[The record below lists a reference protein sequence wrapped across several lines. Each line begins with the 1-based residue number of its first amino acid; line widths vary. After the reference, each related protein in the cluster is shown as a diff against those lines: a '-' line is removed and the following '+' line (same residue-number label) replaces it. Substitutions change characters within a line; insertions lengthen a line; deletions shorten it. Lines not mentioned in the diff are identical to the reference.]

1 VRSGLLQARQQGVR
15 FAALAMPAVRSIFRQ
30 QLRFL
35 LGDPGPLVVY
45 LLAPLLMMAI
55 LKPAEEVVLA
65 QQGFREANGAEQVVP
80 GMTAMFSF
88 FWARSIGALFFS
100 EHKWGTWERLQVSFA
115 NPVQVLLGKM
125 LPIVILIGLQHLLLF
140 GLGTLLFDLNANGE
154 VLGLVPLFIALN
166 LCVVMLGL
174 ALVAICRTSIQIDV
188 ISNLLTI
195 LFATLG
201 GALVPSFSLPALG
214 EDLAPAT
221 PTYCAVDGSR
231 AVILE
236 GEGISAVL
244 GPTAVLLGFAALFA
258 VIAATR
264 FRFSDVKV
272 AA

>member
-1 VRSGLLQARQQGVR
+1 
-15 FAALAMPAVRSIFRQ
+15 MPAVRSIFRQ

-55 LKPAEEVVLA
+55 LKPAEEVVLV
-65 QQGFREANGAEQVVP
+65 QQGFKEANGAEQVVP

-100 EHKWGTWERLQVSFA
+100 EHKWGTWERLQTSFV
-115 NPVQVLLGKM
+115 NPAQVMLGKL
-125 LPIVILIGLQHLLLF
+125 LPIVILIAIQHVLLW
-140 GLGTLLFDLNANGE
+140 GLGTVLFDLNANGE
-154 VLGLVPLFIALN
+154 VLGLVPLFFALN
-166 LCVVMLGL
+166 LCVVTLGL
-174 ALVAICRTSIQIDV
+174 ALVAICRSSIQIDV

-201 GALVPSFSLPALG
+201 GALVPSFSLPELG
-214 EDLAPAT
+214 EDIAPVT
-221 PTYCAVDGSR
+221 PTYWAVDGSR
-231 AVILE
+231 ALILE
-236 GEGISAVL
+236 NEGFSAIVA
-244 GPTAVLLGFAALFA
+244 PTGALLGFAVLFA

-264 FRFSDVKV
+264 FRFSDAKV